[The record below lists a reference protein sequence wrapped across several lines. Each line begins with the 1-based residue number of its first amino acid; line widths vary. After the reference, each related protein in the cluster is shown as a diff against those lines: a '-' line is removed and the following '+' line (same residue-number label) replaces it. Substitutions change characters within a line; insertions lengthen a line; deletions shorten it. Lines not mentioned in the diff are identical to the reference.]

1 MEGDDQQDPLVDA
14 VRSLLDGHVVLSRR
28 LAAEGWYPPIDLLD
42 SISRLMPA
50 VTTPNH
56 REQASLFRRLMAA
69 YARSED
75 LVRIGAYKPGSDPDL
90 DRALNVRNAMR
101 EFMMQ
106 SPDERIGSAD
116 CLRRLAALSE
126 EM

>member
-1 MEGDDQQDPLVDA
+1 
-14 VRSLLDGHVVLSRR
+14 
-28 LAAEGWYPPIDLLD
+28 LLD
-42 SISRLMPA
+42 SISRLMPS
-50 VTTPNH
+50 VTEINH

-75 LVRIGAYKPGSDPDL
+75 LVRIGAYKPGADPEL
-90 DRALNVRNAMR
+90 DRALHVRNAMR

-106 SPDERIGSAD
+106 SPTQRFGFED
-116 CLRRLAALSE
+116 CLRRLATLAE